1 MPILES
7 VGLYRYLMGD
17 PVFYM
22 TYILVLAGCLFTIY
36 KLVLLLI
43 AAFKQ
48 MKDNITGEGKT
59 SAGLLSFVEKIF
71 HS

>member
-1 MPILES
+1 MRVAEPTVERLIQY
-7 VGLYRYLMGD
+7 YR
-17 PVFYM
+17 
-22 TYILVLAGCLFTIY
+22 
-36 KLVLLLI
+36 LL
-43 AAFKQ
+43 KQ